1 MSRALESAKTKGK
14 AYSKMN
20 QMELVHLW
28 ANNMIPKSITKGDYI
43 FNPTEI
49 WFNVAWKGHTK
60 IAEHRELPD
69 TFRQEDGIVKTSV
82 VYLLSSFDNKG
93 SFGNGLN
100 CWQLQRAIPPEKL
113 TATCEVIPGKDTK
126 GEDWF
131 LWMNNEFHKDNVHH
145 YNKIAWL
152 KEAISNNR
160 IHSIHSLDVKLREEK
175 LLRQLDPETY
185 TRIINTEITQEI
197 EYKHY
202 SGWGSSTD
210 IRQKQKITFKP
221 VDFKL
226 ETFFTEHEIEVLKMK
241 EWRDKYDKE
250 RDSIKSGY
258 NYKTITTYAKSLK
271 EMTKIWFDPIE
282 RERYCKAREEKLA
295 ADKESERLAKLKR
308 REKDVQKAL
317 LEIDKWRESKNRS
330 YMSTLGYT
338 LLKLSSEKTV
348 IVSSQSMIIQL
359 EEAKKALRLFRAK
372 EMKHDLI
379 QGFTYRGIQKVNI
392 PYLDEQGEVAY
403 RYEDCV
409 IAGCH
414 TVPESEIKAFL
425 EFYKLEW

>member
-1 MSRALESAKTKGK
+1 MSRVLDSAKTKGK

-49 WFNVAWKGHTK
+49 WYCTAWKGNTK

-69 TFRQEDGIVKTSV
+69 TFRQEGGIVKTSI

-93 SFGNGLN
+93 RFGNGLN
-100 CWQLQRAIPPEKL
+100 CWDLQRAIPPEKL
-113 TATCEVIPGKDTK
+113 AINCKVIPGKDTK

-131 LWMNNEFHKDNVHH
+131 LWISNEYHKDNVHE

-152 KEAISNNR
+152 KEAVSNNR
-160 IHSIHSLDVKLREEK
+160 IPSIHSLNLQLTGDVR
-175 LLRQLDPETY
+175 LRQLDPETY
-185 TRIINTEITQEI
+185 TRVINTETTQEI

-202 SGWGSSTD
+202 SGWGSSND

-250 RDSIKSGY
+250 RDRDNVIS
-258 NYKTITTYAKSLK
+258 YAKSLK

-295 ADKESERLAKLKR
+295 ADKESERLAELKR
-308 REKDVQKAL
+308 QEEKVKEIL
-317 LEIDKWRESKNRS
+317 LILNEWREGRNYHSVS
-330 YMSTLGYT
+330 YVGYT
-338 LLKLSSEKTV
+338 LLKLSLDKKK
-348 IVSSQSMIIQL
+348 IVSSQGMTIEF

-372 EMKHDLI
+372 ETRHELV
-379 QGFTYRGIQKVNI
+379 QGFKYNGIQVRNI
-392 PYLDEQGEVAY
+392 PYLNEEGEVAY
-403 RYEDCV
+403 RMENCLC
-409 IAGCH
+409 IGCH

>member
-1 MSRALESAKTKGK
+1 MSRVLDSAKTKGK

-49 WFNVAWKGHTK
+49 WYCTAWKGNTK

-69 TFRQEDGIVKTSV
+69 TFRQEGGIVKTSI
-82 VYLLSSFDNKG
+82 VYLLSSFDNRG

-100 CWQLQRAIPPEKL
+100 CWDLQRAIPPEKL
-113 TATCEVIPGKDTK
+113 AINCKVIPGKDTK

-131 LWMNNEFHKDNVHH
+131 LWISNEYHKDNVHE

-152 KEAISNNR
+152 KEAVSNNR
-160 IHSIHSLDVKLREEK
+160 IPSIHSLDVKLREEK
-175 LLRQLDPETY
+175 LLRQLDPETF
-185 TRIINTEITQEI
+185 TRILNTETTQEI

-202 SGWGSSTD
+202 SGWGSSND

-250 RDSIKSGY
+250 RGRDNVIS
-258 NYKTITTYAKSLK
+258 YAKSLK
-271 EMTKIWFDPIE
+271 EMTNIWFDPIE

-295 ADKESERLAKLKR
+295 ADKESERLAELKR
-308 REKDVQKAL
+308 QEEKVKEIL
-317 LEIDKWRESKNRS
+317 LILNEWREGRNYHSVS
-330 YMSTLGYT
+330 YVGYT
-338 LLKLSSEKTV
+338 LLKLNLDKKK
-348 IVSSQSMIIQL
+348 IVSSQGMTIEF

-372 EMKHDLI
+372 ETRHELV
-379 QGFTYRGIQKVNI
+379 QGFKYNGIQVRNI
-392 PYLDEQGEVAY
+392 PYLNEEGEVAY
-403 RYEDCV
+403 RMENCLC
-409 IAGCH
+409 IGCH

>member
-1 MSRALESAKTKGK
+1 MSRVLDSAKTKGK

-20 QMELVHLW
+20 QRELVHLW
-28 ANNMIPKSITKGDYI
+28 ANNMIPKEITKGDYV

-49 WFNVAWKGHTK
+49 WFNTGWKGNTK
-60 IAEHRELPD
+60 IAEHRELPS
-69 TFRQEDGIVKTSV
+69 TFRQEGGIVKTSV
-82 VYLLSSFDNKG
+82 VYLLSSFDNRG

-113 TATCEVIPGKDTK
+113 AVTCKVIPGKDTK

-131 LWMNNEFHKDNVHH
+131 LWMSNEYHEDNVHE

-160 IHSIHSLDVKLREEK
+160 IPSIHSLDVKLREEK

-202 SGWGSSTD
+202 SGWGSTTD
-210 IRQKQKITFKP
+210 IRQRQKITFKP

-372 EMKHDLI
+372 ETRHELV
-379 QGFTYRGIQKVNI
+379 QGFKYNGIQVRNI
-392 PYLDEQGEVAY
+392 PYLNEEGEVAY
-403 RYEDCV
+403 RMENCLC
-409 IAGCH
+409 IGCH

>member
-1 MSRALESAKTKGK
+1 MSRVLDSAKTKGK

-49 WFNVAWKGHTK
+49 WYCTAWKGNTK

-69 TFRQEDGIVKTSV
+69 TFRQEGGIVKTSI
-82 VYLLSSFDNKG
+82 VYLLSSFDNRG

-100 CWQLQRAIPPEKL
+100 CWDLQRAIPPEKL
-113 TATCEVIPGKDTK
+113 AINCKVIPGKDTK

-131 LWMNNEFHKDNVHH
+131 LWISNEYHKDNVHE

-152 KEAISNNR
+152 KEAVSNNR
-160 IHSIHSLDVKLREEK
+160 IPSIHSLDVKLREEK
-175 LLRQLDPETY
+175 LLRQLDPETF
-185 TRIINTEITQEI
+185 TRILNTETTQEI

-202 SGWGSSTD
+202 SGWGSSND

-250 RDSIKSGY
+250 RDRDNVIS
-258 NYKTITTYAKSLK
+258 YAKSLK

-295 ADKESERLAKLKR
+295 ADKESERLAELKR
-308 REKDVQKAL
+308 QEEKVKEIL
-317 LEIDKWRESKNRS
+317 LILNEWREGRNYHSVS
-330 YMSTLGYT
+330 YVGYT
-338 LLKLSSEKTV
+338 LLKLSLDKKK
-348 IVSSQSMIIQL
+348 IVSSQGMTIEF

-372 EMKHDLI
+372 ETRHELV
-379 QGFTYRGIQKVNI
+379 QGFKYNGIQVRNI
-392 PYLDEQGEVAY
+392 PYLNEEGEVAY
-403 RYEDCV
+403 RMENCLC
-409 IAGCH
+409 IGCH

>member
-1 MSRALESAKTKGK
+1 MSQELESAKTKGK

-49 WFNVAWKGHTK
+49 WYCTAWKGNTK

-69 TFRQEDGIVKTSV
+69 TFRQSEGAHPTSV

-93 SFGNGLN
+93 RFGNGLN
-100 CWQLQRAIPPEKL
+100 HWQLLRAIPPEKL
-113 TATCEVIPGKDTK
+113 AITCGVIPGKDTK

-152 KEAISNNR
+152 KEAVSNNR
-160 IHSIHSLDVKLREEK
+160 IPSIHSLDVKLREEK
-175 LLRQLDPETY
+175 LLRQLDPETF
-185 TRIINTEITQEI
+185 TRILNTETTQEI

-202 SGWGSSTD
+202 SGWGSSND

-250 RDSIKSGY
+250 RDRDNVIS
-258 NYKTITTYAKSLK
+258 YAKSLK

-295 ADKESERLAKLKR
+295 ADKESKRLAELKKIEQLTKESLSR
-308 REKDVQKAL
+308 IND
-317 LEIDKWRESKNRS
+317 WREGKVYRHTRMNV
-330 YMSTLGYT
+330 GYT
-338 LLKLSSEKTV
+338 CLRLNPDRTS
-348 IVSSQSMIIQL
+348 IISSQFMTIDL

-372 EMKHDLI
+372 EMKRDLI

-403 RYEDCV
+403 RYEDSIIC
-409 IAGCH
+409 GCH
-414 TVPESEIKAFL
+414 VCPESEIKAFL

>member
-1 MSRALESAKTKGK
+1 MSRALESVKTKGK

-28 ANNMIPKSITKGDYI
+28 ANNMIPKEITKGDYV
-43 FNPTEI
+43 FSPTEI
-49 WFNVAWKGHTK
+49 WFSTGWKGNTK
-60 IAEHRELPD
+60 IAEHRELPG

-93 SFGNGLN
+93 RFGNGLN
-100 CWQLQRAIPPEKL
+100 CWSISKAIPPEKFRIY
-113 TATCEVIPGKDTK
+113 CDVIPGKDTK

-131 LWMNNEFHKDNVHH
+131 LWMQNEFHKDNANN
-145 YNKIAWL
+145 YNRIAWY
-152 KEAISNNR
+152 KEAVSNNR
-160 IHSIHSLDVKLREEK
+160 IPSVVNVHLELAEYKAC
-175 LLRQLDPETY
+175 RQLDPETF
-185 TRIINTEITQEI
+185 TRIINTKTTQEI

-202 SGWGSSTD
+202 SGWGSRGEV
-210 IRQKQKITFKP
+210 RQKQKITFKP

-241 EWRDKYDKE
+241 EWRDKYDKV
-250 RDSIKSGY
+250 RDRDNVIS
-258 NYKTITTYAKSLK
+258 YAKSLK

-295 ADKESERLAKLKR
+295 ADKESERLAELKR
-308 REKDVQKAL
+308 KEKDVQKAL

-330 YMSTLGYT
+330 YMNTLGYT
-338 LLKLSSEKTV
+338 LLKLDSEKTV
-348 IVSSQSMIIQL
+348 IVSSQFMTIDL

-372 EMKHDLI
+372 ETRHELV
-379 QGFTYRGIQKVNI
+379 QGFKYNGIQVRNI
-392 PYLDEQGEVAY
+392 PYLNEEGEVDY
-403 RYEDCV
+403 RMENCLSV
-409 IAGCH
+409 GCH
-414 TVPESEIKAFL
+414 TIPESEIKAFL